1 MKTLT
6 KFTAAALLAIAA
18 SAPAFADN
26 MQQVRASHAMS
37 QAQTDGTHAQASAP
51 LTQTVND
58 PAANAFNY

>member
-26 MQQVRASHAMS
+26 MQPVRGSHAMS
-37 QAQTDGTHAQASAP
+37 QAQTDGSHALASTTLP
-51 LTQTVND
+51 QIVND
-58 PAANAFNY
+58 PAAGALDR